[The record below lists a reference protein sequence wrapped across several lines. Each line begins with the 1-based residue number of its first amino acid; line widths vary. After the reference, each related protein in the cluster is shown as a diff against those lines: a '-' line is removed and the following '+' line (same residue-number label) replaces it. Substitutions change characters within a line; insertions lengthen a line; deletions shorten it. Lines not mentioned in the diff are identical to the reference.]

1 MVFIMESAKE
11 AITPGTRILQL
22 RTEKRYTR
30 EQLAYMAEISE
41 KFLYEIEFGKKGFS
55 VSILKSIAD
64 SLETSCEY
72 IVRGDDIYSDTELY
86 NAVRLFEGREAD
98 KVAEVLKALHEPVW

>member
-1 MVFIMESAKE
+1 MKNADYSEIGFRIM
-11 AITPGTRILQL
+11 QL
-22 RTEKRYTR
+22 RNQQNISR
-30 EQLAYMAEISE
+30 ERLADMANISQ

-72 IVRGDDIYSDTELY
+72 IVRGD
-86 NAVRLFEGREAD
+86 
-98 KVAEVLKALHEPVW
+98 HQ

>member
-1 MVFIMESAKE
+1 MKNADYSEIGFRIM
-11 AITPGTRILQL
+11 QL
-22 RTEKRYTR
+22 RNQQNISR
-30 EQLAYMAEISE
+30 ERLADMANISQ
-41 KFLYEIEFGKKGFS
+41 KFLYEIEYGKKGFS

-98 KVAEVLKALHEPVW
+98 KVAEVLKALHELVW

>member
-1 MVFIMESAKE
+1 MINEKCRLFRN
-11 AITPGTRILQL
+11 RISYYAAEEP
-22 RTEKRYTR
+22 TEYFKRKTCRYG
-30 EQLAYMAEISE
+30 EYSQ

-98 KVAEVLKALHEPVW
+98 KVAEVLKALHELVW

>member
-1 MVFIMESAKE
+1 MKNADYSEIGFRIM
-11 AITPGTRILQL
+11 QL
-22 RTEKRYTR
+22 RNQQNISR
-30 EQLAYMAEISE
+30 ERLADMANISQ

-64 SLETSCEY
+64 SLETSCEC

-98 KVAEVLKALHEPVW
+98 KVAEVLKALHELVW